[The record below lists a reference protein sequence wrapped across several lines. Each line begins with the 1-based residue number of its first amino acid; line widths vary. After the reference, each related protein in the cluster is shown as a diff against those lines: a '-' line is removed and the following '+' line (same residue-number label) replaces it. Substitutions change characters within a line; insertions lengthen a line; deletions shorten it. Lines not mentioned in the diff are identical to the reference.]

1 MYYLVFFMNE
11 SYYQKVAYNKIANNY
26 EYTQKETFIGKLKTY
41 NYKKVSKNLS
51 SGSIIDLGT
60 GNGDFFIHLIN
71 FERSILAV
79 DISNKLIQAAKKKH
93 NKKIK
98 FIVRNLEKFKC
109 KEKFSNIISI
119 NVMHRVNIK
128 KFEKLIDSCSND
140 KSKIIIV
147 TMNIFS
153 PQFILIRL
161 IQIIFGIFG
170 YKFGAQVARKGFS
183 DNQIKKIFKNYKII
197 KISNNGYLHNFLP
210 LRCGE
215 NLAKKISKIDD
226 IISDIPIINQ
236 LGVSK
241 LIILKKIK
249 QAKV

>member
-1 MYYLVFFMNE
+1 MSSSFD
-11 SYYQKVAYNKIANNY
+11 QKIAYNKIASSY
-26 EYTQKETFIGKLKTY
+26 EYTQSETFIGKLKAY
-41 NYKKVSKNLS
+41 NYRKVSKKLS
-51 SGSIIDLGT
+51 NGSIIDLGT
-60 GNGDFFIHLIN
+60 GNGDFFKNIKN

-79 DISNKLIQAAKKKH
+79 DISDKLIQIAKKKH

-98 FIVRNLEKFKC
+98 FFVKDLEKFKV
-109 KEKFSNIISI
+109 KKKFDNIISI
-119 NVMHRVNIK
+119 NVMHRVNTK
-128 KFEKLIDSCSND
+128 KFEKLINNCSNS

-170 YKFGAQVARKGFS
+170 YKFGAQVAKKGFS
-183 DNQIKKIFKNYKII
+183 DNQIKKIFKKYKII

-210 LRCGE
+210 LKCSKY
-215 NLAKKISKIDD
+215 LDKKLSKIDD
-226 IISDIPIINQ
+226 IISNIPLINQ

-241 LIILKKIK
+241 LVVLKKVK
-249 QAKV
+249 S

>member
-1 MYYLVFFMNE
+1 MSE
-11 SYYQKVAYNKIANNY
+11 SYHQKVAYNKVANNY
-26 EYTQKETFIGKLKTY
+26 EYTQKETFIGKLKKY

-60 GNGDFFIHLIN
+60 GNGDFFKNIKN

-79 DISNKLIQAAKKKH
+79 DISDKLIQIAKKKH

-98 FIVRNLEKFKC
+98 FLVKNLENFKVKKKFD
-109 KEKFSNIISI
+109 NIISI
-119 NVMHRVNIK
+119 NVMHRVNTK
-128 KFEKLIDSCSND
+128 KFEKLINYCSNN

-170 YKFGAQVARKGFS
+170 YKFGAQVAKKGFS

-197 KISNNGYLHNFLP
+197 KIRNNGYLHNFLP
-210 LRCGE
+210 LRCGKY
-215 NLAKKISKIDD
+215 LGKKISNIDD
-226 IISDIPIINQ
+226 VISNIPLINQ

-241 LIILKKIK
+241 LVVL
-249 QAKV
+249 QKVKS